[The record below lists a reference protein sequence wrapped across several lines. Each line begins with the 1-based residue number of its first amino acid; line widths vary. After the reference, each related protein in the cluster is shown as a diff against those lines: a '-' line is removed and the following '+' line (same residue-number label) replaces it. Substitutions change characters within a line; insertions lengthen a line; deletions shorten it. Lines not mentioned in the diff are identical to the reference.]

1 MRSLIFLQ
9 GFALGGSGLPSSP
22 PTFENLPYALAAAIV
37 VLPLVWFGFKAVWPK
52 DKW

>member
-9 GFALGGSGLPSSP
+9 GFALGGSGFTSSP
-22 PTFENLPYALAAAIV
+22 ASFANLPYALAAAIV
-37 VLPLVWFGFKAVWPK
+37 VVPLIWFGFKAVWPK